1 MKKIAVFVF
10 VAVSVLFSTGM
21 TKVETV
27 IPEFTELPPICLY
40 TKEES
45 ELAKYVVQQ
54 EVRGASLKHKRI
66 ITNVILNRVRS
77 DDFPDNV
84 HDVIFQKGQF
94 TSARNC
100 KEKIFTPDKV
110 TEQAVFE
117 VFHNE
122 CEDLSQGALY
132 FYAPRWTDEKTAK
145 WFEENLTFLF
155 ELEGH
160 RFFK

>member
-1 MKKIAVFVF
+1 MKKIAVIVF

-21 TKVETV
+21 TKVETY
-27 IPEFTELPPICLY
+27 IPRFTELPPICLY

-66 ITNVILNRVRS
+66 ITNVILNRVKS
-77 DDFPDNV
+77 ADNV

-100 KEKIFTPDKV
+100 KEKTFTPDKV